1 MDKIEFQTK
10 KAEVESFATK
20 YNWSFSNMNFENKR
34 VSYEDETSYC
44 RIDIF
49 LSKMTI
55 MITKKGHKPVVLK
68 KQSMKQLEDIFRNP
82 YQ

>member
-10 KAEVESFATK
+10 KAEVENLATK
-20 YNWSFSNMNFENKR
+20 YNWSFSSMHFENKR
-34 VSYEDETSYC
+34 VSYVDETRYC
-44 RIDIF
+44 RVDIF

-55 MITKKGHKPVVLK
+55 MITKKGHKPQVLK
-68 KQSMKQLEDIFRNP
+68 DQSMKQLENLFRNH